1 MWRFFILQR
10 IIAYIYRYRGDE
22 NIYRKCGNVGFCRV
36 EEISG
41 RRVINMCFKETYD
54 ITRDCEIKELYLD
67 KDVDNNMC
75 RCTVG
80 NIIRKDKIC
89 GGQMRL
95 RLQGEKEEGLYIVS
109 GQEKYIVLWYG
120 DREAILLLEEKQE
133 EENDY
138 THKETVESIVLKEEK
153 IMDGEECLGKEKLE
167 DKENKKDKM
176 RQLEDEQLLRAYN
189 RMAKSPMI
197 IENVMQQVVKL
208 KPQQMVMLPRKYWR
222 LTNNRFLMEG
232 YYVHKH
238 ILFFK
243 YAESYVI
250 GVPSF
255 SWENEKGNANKFGF
269 ETTLEAYDYGNPNAL
284 KKYWLTYLN

>member
-1 MWRFFILQR
+1 MQR

-120 DREAILLLEEKQE
+120 DREAILLSEKKKE
-133 EENDY
+133 EEHNC
-138 THKETVESIVLKEEK
+138 KEIVESTVPKEEK
-153 IMDGEECLGKEKLE
+153 IMDTDECLRKEKLE
-167 DKENKKDKM
+167 DKEKKKDKM
-176 RQLEDEQLLRAYN
+176 YQLEDEQLLRAYN

-197 IENVMQQVVKL
+197 IENVMQQVVKM
-208 KPQQMVMLPRKYWR
+208 KPQQMIMLPRRYWR

-243 YAESYVI
+243 YGESYVI

-255 SWENEKGNANKFGF
+255 VWENEKGNANKFGF
-269 ETTLEAYDYGNPNAL
+269 ETILEANDYGNPNAP